1 VKFRRAQLAF
11 ALLLAACGSK
21 SEASD
26 PLPGKTQSELR
37 CEAGAARACPCLGG
51 GQGTQTCA
59 ISGRAFGPCT
69 ACPPSADASRAQDVG
84 GSDASGASG
93 AMSAGVGGR
102 GASGNAGSG
111 SAGTG
116 GFAGG
121 GFAGGGSAGAGNAGA
136 AIDSGA
142 AGSETREPGSPD
154 PLPAAKGIA
163 CGVGLPVLCDVASEK
178 CCKRSLSVDTCIPV
192 AMACE
197 CEQDNCET
205 LEARCDGPEDCAQGQ
220 LCCAGGTGRAAY
232 TGFTC
237 AASCSS
243 TSRQACH
250 AAGDCPAQLT
260 CAISQILASVSVCTD
275 PRSLEQ

>member
-1 VKFRRAQLAF
+1 VKFRSAQLAF
-11 ALLLAACGSK
+11 ACLLWACGSN
-21 SEASD
+21 SD
-26 PLPGKTQSELR
+26 ESATPPAKTQSELR

-59 ISGRAFGPCT
+59 VSGRAFGPCT
-69 ACPPSADASRAQDVG
+69 ACPLNPGA
-84 GSDASGASG
+84 SDASGAS
-93 AMSAGVGGR
+93 AAGTS
-102 GASGNAGSG
+102 GASGASG
-111 SAGTG
+111 AASAR
-116 GFAGG
+116 
-121 GFAGGGSAGAGNAGA
+121 SAGAGGHAGSGHAGSGQAGRGGAGA
-136 AIDSGA
+136 GGAIAGGDSGA
-142 AGSETREPGSPD
+142 ASETREPGSPD
-154 PLPAAKGIA
+154 PLSAAKGIA

-197 CEQDNCET
+197 CEEDDCEA

-220 LCCAGGTGRAAY
+220 QCCAGGTGRNAY

-250 AAGDCPAQLT
+250 ADGDCPAQLT

-275 PRSLEQ
+275 PDSLEQ